1 MHGGNILC
9 VFLSFSWLFP
19 LFALHANFSSLL
31 LLLCF
36 FHHHKKHLPKSL
48 ISSHIMSL
56 WVDKY
61 RPIELNQ
68 CEHVNASV
76 ANHLK
81 ELVKDGDCPHCA
93 SFSSLLLGNFQTLF
107 FFCVLFKILS
117 FSFSFSLERVSFL
130 KVALFFTSICVEIA
144 LFSPHSRFTPLFS
157 LFCSVV
163 LRSVGFWE
171 EIARPRALEH
181 NLWPRRSQ
189 DKSRTEN
196 VENRCDVYEKNWSRF
211 NDTKL
216 KLSHWNQSIGCRI

>member
-1 MHGGNILC
+1 MGEISC
-9 VFLSFSWLFP
+9 VCFSLFTFWLFA
-19 LFALHANFSSLL
+19 FFANFSFL
-31 LLLCF
+31 LLLCVF
-36 FHHHKKHLPKSL
+36 SSIIKNTSQNL
-48 ISSHIMSL
+48 ISSYIMSL

-107 FFCVLFKILS
+107 CVLFKILLFS
-117 FSFSFSLERVSFL
+117 FSFSFSLVRVSFL
-130 KVALFFTSICVEIA
+130 KVALFFTSIRVEIA
-144 LFSPHSRFTPLFS
+144 PFSPYSRFTPLFS

-196 VENRCDVYEKNWSRF
+196 VENRCDVYEKN
-211 NDTKL
+211 
-216 KLSHWNQSIGCRI
+216 

>member
-9 VFLSFSWLFP
+9 VFLFFLTFWLFA
-19 LFALHANFSSLL
+19 FFANFSFL
-31 LLLCF
+31 LLLCVF
-36 FHHHKKHLPKSL
+36 SIIIKNTSQNL
-48 ISSHIMSL
+48 ISSYIMSL

-107 FFCVLFKILS
+107 CVLFKIL
-117 FSFSFSLERVSFL
+117 SFSFSLERVSFL
-130 KVALFFTSICVEIA
+130 KVALFFTSIRVEIA

-157 LFCSVV
+157 IFCSVV

-196 VENRCDVYEKNWSRF
+196 VENRCDVYEKN
-211 NDTKL
+211 
-216 KLSHWNQSIGCRI
+216 

>member
-1 MHGGNILC
+1 MHGGNIFVC
-9 VFLSFSWLFP
+9 VFLFFRLFR

-36 FHHHKKHLPKSL
+36 SIITKNISQNL
-48 ISSHIMSL
+48 ISSYIMSL

-117 FSFSFSLERVSFL
+117 FSFSFSFSLERVSFL
-130 KVALFFTSICVEIA
+130 KVALFFTSIRVEIA

-196 VENRCDVYEKNWSRF
+196 VENRRDVYEKN
-211 NDTKL
+211 
-216 KLSHWNQSIGCRI
+216 

>member
-1 MHGGNILC
+1 VC
-9 VFLSFSWLFP
+9 VSLFP
-19 LFALHANFSSLL
+19 TFSAFRLACKLFFSLSLL

-36 FHHHKKHLPKSL
+36 FSFITKNTSQNL
-48 ISSHIMSL
+48 ISSYIMSL

-117 FSFSFSLERVSFL
+117 FSFSFSFSLERVSFL
-130 KVALFFTSICVEIA
+130 KVALFFTSIRVEIA

-196 VENRCDVYEKNWSRF
+196 VENRRDVYEKN
-211 NDTKL
+211 
-216 KLSHWNQSIGCRI
+216 

>member
-1 MHGGNILC
+1 MC
-9 VFLSFSWLFP
+9 FSLFP
-19 LFALHANFSSLL
+19 TFSGFSPLHANFSSLL
-31 LLLCF
+31 LF
-36 FHHHKKHLPKSL
+36 GFSFIIKNTSQNL
-48 ISSHIMSL
+48 ISSYIMSL

-117 FSFSFSLERVSFL
+117 FSFSLERVSFL
-130 KVALFFTSICVEIA
+130 KVALFFTSIRVEIA

-171 EIARPRALEH
+171 EISRPRALEH

-196 VENRCDVYEKNWSRF
+196 VENRCDVYEKN
-211 NDTKL
+211 
-216 KLSHWNQSIGCRI
+216 

>member
-1 MHGGNILC
+1 MGEISC
-9 VFLSFSWLFP
+9 VCFSLFTFWLFA
-19 LFALHANFSSLL
+19 FFANFSFL
-31 LLLCF
+31 LLLCVF
-36 FHHHKKHLPKSL
+36 SSIIKNTSQNL
-48 ISSHIMSL
+48 ISSYIMSL

-107 FFCVLFKILS
+107 CVLFKILS

-130 KVALFFTSICVEIA
+130 KVALFFTSIRVEIA
-144 LFSPHSRFTPLFS
+144 PFSPHSRFTPLFS

-196 VENRCDVYEKNWSRF
+196 VENRCDVYEKN
-211 NDTKL
+211 
-216 KLSHWNQSIGCRI
+216 

>member
-1 MHGGNILC
+1 MC
-9 VFLSFSWLFP
+9 VFLFFRLFR
-19 LFALHANFSSLL
+19 LFALHANFSSLSLL

-36 FHHHKKHLPKSL
+36 FSIITKNTSQNL
-48 ISSHIMSL
+48 ISSYIMSL

-117 FSFSFSLERVSFL
+117 FSFSFS
-130 KVALFFTSICVEIA
+130 
-144 LFSPHSRFTPLFS
+144 FS
-157 LFCSVV
+157 L
-163 LRSVGFWE
+163 R
-171 EIARPRALEH
+171 ARFFF
-181 NLWPRRSQ
+181 
-189 DKSRTEN
+189 KSRTLLY
-196 VENRCDVYEKNWSRF
+196 VYPR
-211 NDTKL
+211 
-216 KLSHWNQSIGCRI
+216 

>member
-1 MHGGNILC
+1 MC
-9 VFLSFSWLFP
+9 VSLFP
-19 LFALHANFSSLL
+19 TFSAFRLACKLFFSSSSFM
-31 LLLCF
+31 F
-36 FHHHKKHLPKSL
+36 FSIITKNTSQNL
-48 ISSHIMSL
+48 ISSYIMSL

-93 SFSSLLLGNFQTLF
+93 SFYSLLLGNFQTLF

-117 FSFSFSLERVSFL
+117 FSFSFSFSLERVSFL
-130 KVALFFTSICVEIA
+130 KVALFFTSIRVEIA

-171 EIARPRALEH
+171 KIARPRALEH

-196 VENRCDVYEKNWSRF
+196 VENRRDVYEKN
-211 NDTKL
+211 
-216 KLSHWNQSIGCRI
+216 

>member
-1 MHGGNILC
+1 MC
-9 VFLSFSWLFP
+9 VSLFP
-19 LFALHANFSSLL
+19 TFSAFRLAGKLFFSSSVL

-36 FHHHKKHLPKSL
+36 FSIITKNTSQNL
-48 ISSHIMSL
+48 ISSYIMSL

-117 FSFSFSLERVSFL
+117 FSFSFSLR
-130 KVALFFTSICVEIA
+130 ARFF
-144 LFSPHSRFTPLFS
+144 F
-157 LFCSVV
+157 
-163 LRSVGFWE
+163 
-171 EIARPRALEH
+171 
-181 NLWPRRSQ
+181 
-189 DKSRTEN
+189 KSRTLLYVYPRWN
-196 VENRCDVYEKNWSRF
+196 CSFFATLTIYSSFLSFLQCCFTVRRVLGRNRSSSRSWAQSLAQALTRQKS
-211 NDTKL
+211 NRKRGKSTRRLREKL
-216 KLSHWNQSIGCRI
+216 KSI

>member
-1 MHGGNILC
+1 MC
-9 VFLSFSWLFP
+9 VFLFFRLFR
-19 LFALHANFSSLL
+19 LFALRANFSSLSLL

-36 FHHHKKHLPKSL
+36 SIITKNTSQNL
-48 ISSHIMSL
+48 ISSYIMSL

-117 FSFSFSLERVSFL
+117 FSFSFS
-130 KVALFFTSICVEIA
+130 
-144 LFSPHSRFTPLFS
+144 FS
-157 LFCSVV
+157 L
-163 LRSVGFWE
+163 R
-171 EIARPRALEH
+171 ARFFF
-181 NLWPRRSQ
+181 
-189 DKSRTEN
+189 KSRTLLY
-196 VENRCDVYEKNWSRF
+196 VYPR
-211 NDTKL
+211 
-216 KLSHWNQSIGCRI
+216 

>member
-1 MHGGNILC
+1 MC
-9 VFLSFSWLFP
+9 VSLFP
-19 LFALHANFSSLL
+19 TFSAFRLACKLFFSSLL

-36 FHHHKKHLPKSL
+36 SIITKNTSQNL
-48 ISSHIMSL
+48 ISSYIMSL

-117 FSFSFSLERVSFL
+117 FSFSFSFSLERVSFL
-130 KVALFFTSICVEIA
+130 KVALFFTSIRVEIA

-196 VENRCDVYEKNWSRF
+196 VENRRDVYEKN
-211 NDTKL
+211 
-216 KLSHWNQSIGCRI
+216 

>member
-1 MHGGNILC
+1 MC
-9 VFLSFSWLFP
+9 FSLFP
-19 LFALHANFSSLL
+19 DFFRFSPCMQTFLLFFFFYGFSFIIKNTSQN
-31 LLLCF
+31 
-36 FHHHKKHLPKSL
+36 L
-48 ISSHIMSL
+48 ISSYIMSL

-117 FSFSFSLERVSFL
+117 FSFSFSFSLERVSFL
-130 KVALFFTSICVEIA
+130 KVALFFTSIRVEIA

-196 VENRCDVYEKNWSRF
+196 VENRCDVYEKN
-211 NDTKL
+211 
-216 KLSHWNQSIGCRI
+216 

>member
-1 MHGGNILC
+1 MHGGNIFVC
-9 VFLSFSWLFP
+9 VFLFFRLFR

-36 FHHHKKHLPKSL
+36 FSIITKNTSQNL
-48 ISSHIMSL
+48 ISSYIMSL

-130 KVALFFTSICVEIA
+130 KVALFFTSIRVEIA

-196 VENRCDVYEKNWSRF
+196 VENRRDVYEKN
-211 NDTKL
+211 
-216 KLSHWNQSIGCRI
+216 

>member
-1 MHGGNILC
+1 MC
-9 VFLSFSWLFP
+9 VSLFFRLFP
-19 LFALHANFSSLL
+19 AFRPCMQTFLLFFFFYGFSFIIKNTSQN
-31 LLLCF
+31 
-36 FHHHKKHLPKSL
+36 L
-48 ISSHIMSL
+48 ISSYIMSL

-117 FSFSFSLERVSFL
+117 FSFSFSFSLERVSFL
-130 KVALFFTSICVEIA
+130 KVALFFTSIRVKIA

-171 EIARPRALEH
+171 KIARPRALEH

-189 DKSRTEN
+189 DKSRAEN
-196 VENRCDVYEKNWSRF
+196 VENRCDVYEKN
-211 NDTKL
+211 
-216 KLSHWNQSIGCRI
+216 

>member
-1 MHGGNILC
+1 MC
-9 VFLSFSWLFP
+9 VFLFFRLFR
-19 LFALHANFSSLL
+19 LFALRANFSSLSLL

-36 FHHHKKHLPKSL
+36 SIITKNTSQNL
-48 ISSHIMSL
+48 ISSYIMSL

-107 FFCVLFKILS
+107 FFCVLFKILCFS

-130 KVALFFTSICVEIA
+130 KVALFFTSIRVEIA

-196 VENRCDVYEKNWSRF
+196 VENRRDVYEKN
-211 NDTKL
+211 
-216 KLSHWNQSIGCRI
+216 

>member
-1 MHGGNILC
+1 MHGGNIFVC
-9 VFLSFSWLFP
+9 VFLFFRLFR
-19 LFALHANFSSLL
+19 LFALRANFSSLSLL

-36 FHHHKKHLPKSL
+36 SIITKNTSQNL
-48 ISSHIMSL
+48 ISSYIMSL

-117 FSFSFSLERVSFL
+117 FSFSFSFSLERVSFL
-130 KVALFFTSICVEIA
+130 KVALFFTSIRVEIA

-196 VENRCDVYEKNWSRF
+196 VENRRDVYEKN
-211 NDTKL
+211 
-216 KLSHWNQSIGCRI
+216 

>member
-1 MHGGNILC
+1 MC
-9 VFLSFSWLFP
+9 FSFSDF
-19 LFALHANFSSLL
+19 FGFSPCMRTFLLSLLLL

-36 FHHHKKHLPKSL
+36 SIITKNTSQNL
-48 ISSHIMSL
+48 ISSYIMSL

-117 FSFSFSLERVSFL
+117 FSFSFS
-130 KVALFFTSICVEIA
+130 
-144 LFSPHSRFTPLFS
+144 FS
-157 LFCSVV
+157 L
-163 LRSVGFWE
+163 R
-171 EIARPRALEH
+171 ARFFF
-181 NLWPRRSQ
+181 
-189 DKSRTEN
+189 KSRTLLY
-196 VENRCDVYEKNWSRF
+196 VYPR
-211 NDTKL
+211 
-216 KLSHWNQSIGCRI
+216 

>member
-1 MHGGNILC
+1 MHGGNIFVC
-9 VFLSFSWLFP
+9 VFLFFRLFR

-36 FHHHKKHLPKSL
+36 SIITKNTSQNL
-48 ISSHIMSL
+48 ISSYIMSL

-117 FSFSFSLERVSFL
+117 FSFSFSFSLERVSFL
-130 KVALFFTSICVEIA
+130 KVALFFTSIRVEIA

-189 DKSRTEN
+189 DTVSYTHLRAHET
-196 VENRCDVYEKNWSRF
+196 
-211 NDTKL
+211 
-216 KLSHWNQSIGCRI
+216 